1 MMSPPG
7 RRIAVLRSSI
17 DKSAMNAIYPPF
29 GGVLIAVMVAV
40 ISTPFFV
47 WAAESPV
54 VVENRAAGEPTYR
67 PPVEEEDA
75 SIMED
80 QYLLQLLQQDVMT
93 LRGMVEE
100 LSHRIDQLKS
110 VQDDRYLEL
119 DSRLQQALKPAAVE
133 PPERHEEGAPTE
145 TIETDSTLSEKDSYD
160 AIQSLIRSR
169 KHDLAITRLQ
179 SMIERFPD
187 GEHTPDAYY
196 WLGQMYA
203 NKATPDYE
211 KARQALAQV
220 ISYFPEHTR
229 APDAAY
235 ALGRVYHALGDCVRA
250 TELLTQVAR
259 QYKGRSVAILAE
271 KDLGNLAPCG
281 A

>member
-1 MMSPPG
+1 
-7 RRIAVLRSSI
+7 
-17 DKSAMNAIYPPF
+17 MNAIYPPS
-29 GGVLIAVMVAV
+29 GGVLIAVIVAV
-40 ISTPFFV
+40 ISMPLFV

-54 VVENRAAGEPTYR
+54 LVESRGAGEPTYQ

-75 SIMED
+75 SSMED
-80 QYLLQLLQQDVMT
+80 QYLLQLLQQEVMN
-93 LRGMVEE
+93 LRGIVEE
-100 LSHRIDQLKS
+100 LSYRIDQLKS

-119 DSRLQQALKPAAVE
+119 DSRLQQALKPVAIE
-133 PPERHEEGAPTE
+133 PADGPEEGAPTE
-145 TIETDSTLSEKDSYD
+145 TIETDGTLSEKDSYS

-179 SMIERFPD
+179 SIIERFPD

-220 ISYFPEHTR
+220 ISYFPGHTR
-229 APDAAY
+229 APDATY
-235 ALGRVYHALGDCVRA
+235 ALGRVYHALGDCARA

-259 QYKGRSVAILAE
+259 QYKGRSVAILAN
-271 KDLGNLAPCG
+271 KDLGNLAPCD